1 MSRPALTVICVVAFA
16 AACTPPPERT
26 PDPTAKF
33 GVFFGGQIQERREIP
48 FELDGAKQTQGFRVE
63 FGQKLLAAT
72 DVEWRID
79 RPTPAPRKTPRRT
92 VAAAEPPKGPI
103 VGKERVRAGEDRF
116 EQAIRFEPGDPLG
129 LWNVRVVTEG
139 RVVLDRAFELF
150 DQAVRDRAGTADGG
164 T

>member
-1 MSRPALTVICVVAFA
+1 MSRPKLATLAVAALI
-16 AACTPPPERT
+16 AACTPPPER
-26 PDPTAKF
+26 PAIATAKF

-63 FGQKLLAAT
+63 FGTKLPAAT

-79 RPTPAPRKTPRRT
+79 RPTPPPRKTARRT
-92 VAAAEPPKGPI
+92 AAAAEPPKGPI

-116 EQAIRFEPGDPLG
+116 EQALRFEPGDPLG
-129 LWNVRVVTEG
+129 LWNVRVITQG

-150 DQAVRDRAGTADGG
+150 DPAARERGAVADGG

>member
-1 MSRPALTVICVVAFA
+1 MRVRLATIAVVAFT
-16 AACTPPPERT
+16 AACTPSPERT

-48 FELDGAKQTQGFRVE
+48 FELDGAKQTQGFRVQ
-63 FGQKLLAAT
+63 FGEKLPAAT
-72 DVEWRID
+72 DVEWRIE
-79 RPTPAPRKTPRRT
+79 RPTPPPRKPSRRNA
-92 VAAAEPPKGPI
+92 AAAEPPKGPI
-103 VGKERVRAGEDRF
+103 AGKERVRAGEDHF
-116 EQAIRFEPGDPLG
+116 EHALRLEPGDPLG

-150 DQAVRDRAGTADGG
+150 DPAARERAGTADGG